1 MDFPLIS
8 FRNGLKYSIIGEK
21 KILFHLIIYGELII
35 FRPRK
40 KEERETSSQHAACV
54 MEIKKAACKMQMQFS
69 FYAHKYRKIHWTVF
83 REDEE
88 KNLLICGRVRRCVGG
103 WWRKSSSTRCILVI
117 DYATG
122 REKRKRIS
130 CLSINI

>member
-1 MDFPLIS
+1 MDIPLIS

-54 MEIKKAACKMQMQFS
+54 MEIKKTACKMQMQFS

-88 KNLLICGRVRRCVGG
+88 KILLICGRVRRCVGG
-103 WWRKSSSTRCILVI
+103 WWRKKQQHPMHSRHRLCNGGGKKENASHVCR
-117 DYATG
+117 
-122 REKRKRIS
+122 
-130 CLSINI
+130 